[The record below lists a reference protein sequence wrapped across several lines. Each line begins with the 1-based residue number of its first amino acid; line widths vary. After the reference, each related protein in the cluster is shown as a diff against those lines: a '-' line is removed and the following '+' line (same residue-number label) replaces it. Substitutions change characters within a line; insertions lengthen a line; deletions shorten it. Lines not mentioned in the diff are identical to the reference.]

1 MLPSSDGPHL
11 LGLNIKLSMNFQYC
25 QSDGI
30 KGTQRDL
37 KIIFLLK
44 MRLSTDQLKCY
55 NMKYILY
62 FLVFLKS

>member
-1 MLPSSDGPHL
+1 
-11 LGLNIKLSMNFQYC
+11 MNFQYC
-25 QSDGI
+25 QFDEI
-30 KGTQRDL
+30 KGTQRDF

-44 MRLSTDQLKCY
+44 MGLSTDQLKCY